1 MTVRT
6 IVGAPLR
13 GTEGIL
19 GVIGLARGDS
29 SGFDEEEIALLDRF
43 GRVAAIA
50 LDNARLHESLQ
61 VELAERRRTE
71 EELLDTVSRLSRSEL
86 ELRRAQAETI
96 RKLADAAEFRDAE
109 TGHHTERM
117 SRMCELIARR
127 WGSTRSAA
135 GCCVTQARC
144 TTSARSRSLT
154 RSCSSGIASP
164 TRSGARCSAMP
175 RSATGS

>member
-1 MTVRT
+1 M
-6 IVGAPLR
+6 
-13 GTEGIL
+13 
-19 GVIGLARGDS
+19 
-29 SGFDEEEIALLDRF
+29 
-43 GRVAAIA
+43 AAIA

-117 SRMCELIARR
+117 SRMCELIGEQA
-127 WGSTRSAA
+127 WG
-135 GCCVTQARC
+135 
-144 TTSARSRSLT
+144 
-154 RSCSSGIASP
+154 
-164 TRSGARCSAMP
+164 
-175 RSATGS
+175 